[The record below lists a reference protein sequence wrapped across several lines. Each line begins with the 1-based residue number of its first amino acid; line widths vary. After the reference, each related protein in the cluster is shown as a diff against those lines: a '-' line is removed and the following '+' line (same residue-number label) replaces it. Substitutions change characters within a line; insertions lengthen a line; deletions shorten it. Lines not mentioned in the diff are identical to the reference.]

1 MWRVISIKKSR
12 KMRDN
17 TIKSFGWEITGGK
30 IKPAPPYKTRES
42 IYR

>member
-1 MWRVISIKKSR
+1 
-12 KMRDN
+12 MRDN